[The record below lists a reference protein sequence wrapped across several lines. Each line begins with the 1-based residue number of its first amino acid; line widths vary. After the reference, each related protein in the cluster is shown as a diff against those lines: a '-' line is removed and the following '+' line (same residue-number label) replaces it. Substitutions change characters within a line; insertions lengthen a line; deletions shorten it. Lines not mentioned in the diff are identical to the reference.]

1 MANILRRFQFDE
13 KLEEYKK
20 QEAEKLDKLE
30 IEEAK
35 KLIKAES
42 KKLNRKIERR
52 NGEIK
57 RRKWKLEKKV
67 MRILSIIIITF
78 VSQRKP
84 QAFYI
89 KGILRF
95 VRTNGNYKIKNLKII
110 YFFKRFGYLFK
121 NHSN

>member
-13 KLEEYKK
+13 KIEEYKK

-57 RRKWKLEKKV
+57 RRKWKLEKKEV
-67 MRILSIIIITF
+67 VSTQLFSFGFIINSRNIISF
-78 VSQRKP
+78 IC
-84 QAFYI
+84 F
-89 KGILRF
+89 
-95 VRTNGNYKIKNLKII
+95 
-110 YFFKRFGYLFK
+110 
-121 NHSN
+121 